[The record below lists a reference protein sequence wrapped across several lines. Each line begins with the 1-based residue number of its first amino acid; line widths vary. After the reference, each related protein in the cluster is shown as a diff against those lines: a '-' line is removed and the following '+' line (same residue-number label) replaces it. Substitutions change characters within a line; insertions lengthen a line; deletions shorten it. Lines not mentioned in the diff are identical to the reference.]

1 MLLDFFKKNPIFGKS
16 RLAQLKKIQTI
27 NNQNF
32 DEVNDVQMNVWT
44 WFSERDSESINRE
57 QAYNSIAGQNLND
70 GHPVV
75 PHHIRI
81 GLPQS

>member
-32 DEVNDVQMNVWT
+32 DEVNDVQMNV
-44 WFSERDSESINRE
+44 
-57 QAYNSIAGQNLND
+57 
-70 GHPVV
+70 
-75 PHHIRI
+75 
-81 GLPQS
+81 